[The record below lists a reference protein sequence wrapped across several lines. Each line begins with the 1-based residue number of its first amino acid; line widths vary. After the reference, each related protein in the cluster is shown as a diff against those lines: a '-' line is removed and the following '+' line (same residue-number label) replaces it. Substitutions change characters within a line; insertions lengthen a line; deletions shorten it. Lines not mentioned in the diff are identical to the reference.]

1 MKKNR
6 AFTLIEL
13 LVVIAIIALLV
24 GILLPALGKARQS
37 ARQLKDSTQV
47 RGCVQAMVVWASN
60 NQGSYPLPSALDT
73 GAAGAQTVNPGNTA
87 GTDLRVKD
95 TTSNMLSLLIFNGN
109 VSPELLI
116 SPAESNNA
124 AVQLMQN
131 YEYSNPQQA
140 QSSVNAL
147 WDPNFRG
154 TPISSSPNLG
164 LASGCTLTVGNS
176 GPRTAPT
183 PPAAGNQSY
192 AHVIP
197 FGQRQ
202 SQWTDSYSATEA
214 VFANRGPSY
223 AASDLAAYPTS
234 GRWALLSTAGQGGVD
249 SVTLLIHGGRNTW
262 EGNVGYNDNHV
273 TFETKPNPD
282 SVTYS
287 RANNVTPRSVTDN
300 LFVTESD
307 EGTSVSATN
316 ALTQTR
322 NAYLRA
328 YASTAANPSAATDPV
343 PYANRWRD

>member
-47 RGCVQAMVVWASN
+47 RGVVQALVVWASN
-60 NQGSYPLPSALDT
+60 NQGSYPLPSQLDT
-73 GAAGAQTVNPGNTA
+73 GTAGSQTVNPGS
-87 GTDLRVKD
+87 GTGVDLRVKD

-116 SPAESNNA
+116 SPAESNSA

-140 QSSVNAL
+140 QSSANAL

-154 TPISSSPNLG
+154 TPIGASPNLS
-164 LASGCTLTVGNS
+164 LATGCSLAAGTS
-176 GPRTAPT
+176 GPRTAP
-183 PPAAGNQSY
+183 PANSPGNQSY

-197 FGQRQ
+197 FGRNQAK
-202 SQWTDSYSATEA
+202 WADSYSATEA

-223 AASDLAAYPTS
+223 AANDTAAYPTS
-234 GRWALLSTAGQGGVD
+234 GRWALTNTAGAGGID

-282 SVTYS
+282 AVTYS
-287 RANNVTPRSVTDN
+287 RATAVTPRSVTDN
-300 LFVTESD
+300 LFVIESD
-307 EGTSVSATN
+307 ELTTTATVSNT
-316 ALTQTR
+316 T

-328 YASTAANPSAATDPV
+328 YASTAANPSSATDPV
-343 PYANRWRD
+343 PYAQRWRD